1 MINKNR
7 RFTFIFLISI
17 ILVYLITSCSYTD
30 TSNSSKDSSIKSVL
44 EFLTSDECDG
54 RLPGTQ
60 GNKVAQDYIKDK
72 FEEMGLETY
81 GDNYSFEYLH
91 SGNKVK
97 KENYNMII
105 KFTDGEILNC
115 QYGKDFL
122 ENDRTNINF
131 KGKIALDNNDED
143 IENKFLLLEDED
155 GLVYEEHKAGGLLIP
170 HKSFK
175 RNVFATG
182 GKSIPKIQISHNIYN
197 KVKEKEVEEI
207 DIKFEIESLEEEFSE
222 HNVVGI
228 IPGENRE
235 NAIVITA
242 HFDHVGSKEDL
253 IWRGAIDN
261 GTGVSALLDI
271 AEKLKE
277 HSKSE
282 NFKQDIIICAFN
294 GEDSGFQGSIPF
306 VKEIA
311 DKYNNLYNINID
323 CVGIKDGGRLL
334 IDGYSE
340 ENELVEELSK
350 DFKDNE
356 FDISV
361 DKKLTVSG
369 SDHIIFLNNNIN
381 AIGLSQ
387 EGLNSIIHS
396 LEDDID
402 KVHIGYIEKLSDT
415 IVKFIIE
422 NSHKNYDL
430 PKDDVEN
437 TEISDDIPEIMKKID
452 EARNEARNKEKL
464 EFNQYKYM
472 EIEDQEVLVRND
484 CISFYKSHEGD
495 NFEDLYTIYPE
506 FSSIYNLGQYEL
518 GNIDVRDSLISYV
531 DNPEL
536 DKIYTIEPKL
546 ENISDIDFTFFN
558 TYGKKMKIM
567 FGIEEK
573 VENLEKSIILE
584 YQYED
589 YNHIQNEE
597 VEIKDELY
605 RVMYSK
611 ENNNFN
617 GFYREINGVKRN
629 YKVAITSYDEESW
642 EYKTLESGIEAYNE
656 LKIKEFIENILN
668 TFENNL

>member
-1 MINKNR
+1 MINKIR

-30 TSNSSKDSSIKSVL
+30 TSSSLKDSLIKSVL
-44 EFLTSDECDG
+44 EFLTSDESDG

-60 GNKVAQDYIKDK
+60 GNKTAQDYIKDR
-72 FEEMGLETY
+72 FEEIGLEPY
-81 GDNYSFEYLH
+81 GDNYFFEYLH
-91 SGNKVK
+91 SGNKIK

-105 KFTDGEILNC
+105 KFTNGETLNC

-122 ENDRTNINF
+122 ENDRSNINF
-131 KGKIALDNNDED
+131 KGKIALDNNDKD
-143 IENKFLLLEDED
+143 IGNKILLLEDENGLID
-155 GLVYEEHKAGGLLIP
+155 GAHKAAGLLIP
-170 HKSFK
+170 SKSFK
-175 RNVFATG
+175 NYVFDTG
-182 GKSIPKIQISHNIYN
+182 GKSIPRIQISQSIYN
-197 KVKEKEVEEI
+197 QIKEKEVEEI
-207 DIKFEIESLEEEFSE
+207 DIKFEIESIEEKFPEY
-222 HNVVGI
+222 NVAGI

-242 HFDHVGSKEDL
+242 HFDHVGRKEDL

-282 NFKQDIIICAFN
+282 NFKQDIIICALN

-306 VKEIA
+306 VKDIE
-311 DKYNNLYNINID
+311 DKYKSLYNINID

-350 DFKDNE
+350 YFKDNE

-369 SDHIIFLNNNIN
+369 SDHTIFLNNNIN

-387 EGLNSIIHS
+387 EGLNSVIHMT
-396 LEDDID
+396 EDDID
-402 KVHIGYIEKLSDT
+402 KADIGYIEKLSDT

-430 PKDDVEN
+430 PNDDGEN
-437 TEISDDIPEIMKKID
+437 TEISDGIPEIMKKID
-452 EARNEARNKEKL
+452 KARNKEKL
-464 EFNQYKYM
+464 EFNQYKY
-472 EIEDQEVLVRND
+472 IQVEDQEIQVRNSNIYFNKYEED
-484 CISFYKSHEGD
+484 D
-495 NFEDLYTIYPE
+495 NLKDLYTIYPE
-506 FSSIYNLGQYEL
+506 FSLIFNLGEYEL
-518 GNIDVRDSLISYV
+518 NSIGVWDNLIAHI
-531 DNPEL
+531 DNPEI

-546 ENISDIDFTFFN
+546 ENIGNIDFKFFTN
-558 TYGKKMKIM
+558 YGKEIRIM
-567 FGIEEK
+567 FTIEEK
-573 VENLEKSIILE
+573 GENVEKSIILE
-584 YQYED
+584 YSYEHD
-589 YNHIQNEE
+589 NHIQNEE
-597 VEIKDELY
+597 VEIEDEVY
-605 RVMYSK
+605 RPMYNK

-617 GFYREINGVKRN
+617 GFYKEINGVERN
-629 YKVAITSYDEESW
+629 YKVAITSYDEENW

-656 LKIKEFIENILN
+656 LKIKDFIENILK